1 MRSPVARNAAD
12 RPRAAS
18 QGAPLAASLGL
29 TVGSRPARILFALGD
44 GPQYSLQRRLEAL
57 SADVRLLRAGSDP
70 LAAAQEHL
78 PDVILLD
85 LTVDED
91 GMAVLHALQRDPVT
105 HAVPIV
111 ALAQDPDPDA
121 RTAVLEAGATDCLAK
136 PCSLTEL
143 VARLRVILRTK
154 AREDLLRR
162 RVSFLEEQAAS
173 DPLTSLLNRRAF
185 LDRLHLEMERAARS
199 GEPLSIAILDIDG
212 FKGINDRYGHH
223 VGDDVLRQVARV
235 LVERRADGDVVC
247 RYGGEEFVWLL
258 PGVDR
263 DALTDRAEWLR
274 RAIAETEIPT
284 GEGAF
289 SVSVSIGASTYALDA
304 HGRFSSHL
312 LLARADAALL
322 EAKQQGKNR
331 VIFIEATSLDAAET
345 TPPEGIG
352 DTHLGAP
359 ADPRD
364 DWGRAAFAGET
375 DSPGPSVADA
385 LHLWDVWHD
394 RAEARDDTLALL
406 YNSIKILT
414 AALGARDAGTV
425 AHCQRVASTAVAVAM
440 ELGLTPDEVERIK
453 LASLL
458 HDIGK
463 LMIPEAILQKPASLT
478 PAEWV
483 VVRQHPERG
492 AAMLQDAGPYRHL
505 VDLILY
511 HQESYDGT
519 GYPDGLMGRD
529 IPLGARII
537 RVADTFDAM
546 TSDRPYRP
554 RKTLEQAEAELREM
568 AGRALDP
575 NVVDALLR
583 LLKTMAPLDVALT
596 MWREDGHLD
605 PGDREGTPTSG
616 SPAAHPHVPAR
627 ARRDRAVT
635 QDR

>member
-1 MRSPVARNAAD
+1 MRSPVARPAPD
-12 RPRAAS
+12 RLRAAS
-18 QGAPLAASLGL
+18 HGPALTHAPGL
-29 TVGSRPARILFALGD
+29 TVGSRPARILIALAD
-44 GPQYSLQRRLEAL
+44 GPQHSLQRRLEAL
-57 SADVRLLRAGSDP
+57 TADVRLLPPGSDP
-70 LAAAQEHL
+70 LVAAREHL
-78 PDVILLD
+78 PDVIVLD
-85 LTVDED
+85 LTSDGDET
-91 GMAVLHALQRDPVT
+91 AALHALQGDPVT

-111 ALAQDPDPDA
+111 ALSQDHDLDT
-121 RTAVLEAGATDCLAK
+121 RTAILEAGATDCLAK
-136 PCSLTEL
+136 PCSLSEL
-143 VARLRVILRTK
+143 VVRLRVILRTK

-173 DPLTSLLNRRAF
+173 DPLTSLFNRRAF

-212 FKGINDRYGHH
+212 FKSINDRLGHH

-235 LVERRADGDVVC
+235 LVERRADGDVLC

-263 DALTDRAEWLR
+263 DLLVERAERLR
-274 RAIAETEIPT
+274 QMIADAEIPT
-284 GEGAF
+284 DEGAVR
-289 SVSVSIGASTYALDA
+289 VSVSIGTSTYALDA
-304 HGRFSSHL
+304 HGRASADQ

-322 EAKQQGKNR
+322 AAKQQGKNR
-331 VIFIEATSLDAAET
+331 VIFLEATPADGGEVSPRLYV
-345 TPPEGIG
+345 
-352 DTHLGAP
+352 P

-364 DWGRAAFAGET
+364 DWGRVAFAGEQE
-375 DSPGPSVADA
+375 SQGPSVADA
-385 LHLWDVWHD
+385 LHLWNVWHD
-394 RAEARDDTLALL
+394 RAQARRNTLDVL
-406 YNSIKILT
+406 YSSIKILT

-425 AHCQRVASTAVAVAM
+425 AHCQRVASTAVAIAM
-440 ELGLTPDEVERIK
+440 EMGLPADEVERIK
-453 LASLL
+453 LAGLL

-463 LMIPEAILQKPASLT
+463 LMIPEAILQKPSALT

-492 AAMLQDAGPYRHL
+492 AAMLQGAGPYRHL

-519 GYPDGLMGRD
+519 GYPDGLTGRD

-554 RKTLEQAEAELREM
+554 RKTLEQAREELREM

-583 LLKTMAPLDVALT
+583 LLETMAPLDVALT
-596 MWREDGHLD
+596 MRREDGHLD
-605 PGDREGTPTSG
+605 AAEGDG
-616 SPAAHPHVPAR
+616 
-627 ARRDRAVT
+627 
-635 QDR
+635 